1 MSQILIIILAGVIAL
16 GAVGFLLLR
25 WRRLP
30 TAADVEREGG
40 PAVPLLYVPQPR
52 NTSVPSVQHVDPA
65 FVRQTAASPRFEPV
79 QARQPVQP
87 LPAQPQP
94 VAARAKYLAPD
105 AGSGFDGVVQLLPG
119 RLVPTDAS
127 VGQEI
132 RFVKTPGVNRFTFGR
147 SPGPAHTHVRLLAP
161 TASRMHA
168 YMVFENGRW
177 RIGNMSETNQV
188 LVNGAPLRTGE
199 AERWLDDG
207 DRIELGE
214 VGFIFRER

>member
-1 MSQILIIILAGVIAL
+1 MSQTLIIILAGVVVL
-16 GAVGFLLLR
+16 GAVSFLLVR
-25 WRRLP
+25 WRRSVGS
-30 TAADVEREGG
+30 AATDRESG
-40 PAVPLLYVPQPR
+40 PDVPLLYVPQPR
-52 NTSVPSVQHVDPA
+52 NTSVPSVQQVDSA
-65 FVRQTAASPRFEPV
+65 FMSQTAAQPRFKPV
-79 QARQPVQP
+79 QPVQP
-87 LPAQPQP
+87 VRPPQAQP
-94 VAARAKYLAPD
+94 VATRAKYLAPD
-105 AGSGFDGVVQLLPG
+105 AGPGYDGVVQLLPG

-168 YMVFENGRW
+168 YMVFDNGRW

-188 LVNGAPLRTGE
+188 LVNGAPLHTGE